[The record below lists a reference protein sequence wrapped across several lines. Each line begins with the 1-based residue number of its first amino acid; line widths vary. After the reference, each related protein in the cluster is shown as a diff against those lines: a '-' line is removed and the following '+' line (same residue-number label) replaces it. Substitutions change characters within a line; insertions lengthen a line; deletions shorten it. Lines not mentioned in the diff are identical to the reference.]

1 MPSSAYMHLMLN
13 HIQEIGTAALLIIF
27 LYAVS
32 AKNDKLKKFT
42 LVLIILMAFLT
53 ITVLITGN
61 NAEGSVKGLD
71 GIIEE
76 NIDPHQDFATK
87 SFIAMEILG
96 AVALTGLIIFRKPKE
111 LPMWFSILTLSL
123 MLIVNGMML
132 YTAHLGGKIFHNEI
146 MQGNTNN
153 KVDK

>member
-13 HIQEIGTAALLIIF
+13 HIPEIGTAALLIIF

-53 ITVLITGN
+53 IAVLITGN

>member
-1 MPSSAYMHLMLN
+1 MLN
-13 HIQEIGTAALLIIF
+13 HIPEIGTAALLIIF

-42 LVLIILMAFLT
+42 LVLILLMALLT
-53 ITVLITGN
+53 IAVLITGN

-87 SFIAMEILG
+87 SFVAMEILG

-132 YTAHLGGKIFHNEI
+132 YTAHLGGKIFHDEI
-146 MQGNTNN
+146 MQGNSNN